1 MCKSTGIFA
10 TLASPIDT
18 MAIRQMEKTPILEEN
33 GFDHVY
39 EEGYNYAYFNEFRKI
54 QKRVFE
60 ANHKNSITRE

>member
-39 EEGYNYAYFNEFRKI
+39 EEGYNY
-54 QKRVFE
+54 
-60 ANHKNSITRE
+60 T